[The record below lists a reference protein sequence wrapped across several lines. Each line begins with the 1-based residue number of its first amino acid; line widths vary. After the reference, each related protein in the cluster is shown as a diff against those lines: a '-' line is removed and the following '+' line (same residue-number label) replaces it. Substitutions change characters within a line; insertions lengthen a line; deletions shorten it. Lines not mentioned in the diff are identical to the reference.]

1 MFVRFAAVCVM
12 GMSLVELT
20 LNWAEFAFRHQP
32 LDIISIVIWV
42 ILFCA
47 GIVALIK
54 ARAIA
59 DWIADKLE

>member
-1 MFVRFAAVCVM
+1 M

-54 ARAIA
+54 AKDIA